1 MISSSSL
8 HLSAPILC
16 HCRYLGLFSFF
27 SSVIRYQILLSSTSL
42 YDSPSQRNDHFYHH
56 SSQVTAPKNCH
67 CWTKVQNDILFFQI
81 SILIIPLFFIFSIEL
96 YFKKINGFTI
106 IFLKFAIGWHLGH
119 YKCYS
124 FKYFWYKFLIKF
136 EVSSQ

>member
-1 MISSSSL
+1 MISSLSL
-8 HLSAPILC
+8 HLSPILI
-16 HCRYLGLFSFF
+16 HCYLGLFSFF
-27 SSVIRYQILLSSTSL
+27 SLVLRYQILLAIL
-42 YDSPSQRNDHFYHH
+42 YFTIWFSQPKEWPLLAPLKLQHPK
-56 SSQVTAPKNCH
+56 TATG
-67 CWTKVQNDILFFQI
+67 TKVQNDILFFQI